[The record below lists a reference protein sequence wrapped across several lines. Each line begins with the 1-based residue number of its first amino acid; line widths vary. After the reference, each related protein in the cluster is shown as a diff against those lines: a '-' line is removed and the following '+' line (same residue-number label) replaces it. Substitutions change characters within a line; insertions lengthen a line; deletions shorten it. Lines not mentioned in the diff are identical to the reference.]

1 LVLRPQQPQEQHL
14 LLLLLPPLLLLLLLL
29 RPVLLAR
36 LRPLAA
42 AAAVAAPWARPTMA
56 SLADPVV
63 LRQQLQAQLPCLRPL
78 TTPDLLAR
86 RAASPAHSPTSA
98 RASAGRPCRAYPP
111 SNSTWQG
118 KTTIRRPTK
127 RGDLRC

>member
-1 LVLRPQQPQEQHL
+1 MCGAGTVMTVEQVEDVMAAQEAQ
-14 LLLLLPPLLLLLLLL
+14 
-29 RPVLLAR
+29 VE
-36 LRPLAA
+36 
-42 AAAVAAPWARPTMA
+42 
-56 SLADPVV
+56 
-63 LRQQLQAQLPCLRPL
+63 QLQAQLPCLRPL

-118 KTTIRRPTK
+118 KTMIRRPTK